1 MTTRRRRGLI
11 EIAAGCAALWLLL
24 TAAEGGLPPELLTV
38 GGITMIFTF
47 GAGYAD
53 IRSKA
58 SAAHRRL
65 DEKRD
70 ADKDAAREL
79 RGELEALRRAIHEL
93 TIALARA
100 GIDMSGG
107 HGT

>member
-11 EIAAGCAALWLLL
+11 EIGAGCVALWLLL
-24 TAAEGGLPPELLTV
+24 TAAAGGLPPELLTV

-65 DEKRD
+65 DEKRE
-70 ADKDAAREL
+70 ADKDAAAALQAEL
-79 RGELEALRRAIHEL
+79 AAFRRAIQDL

-100 GIDMSGG
+100 GIDLGG
-107 HGT
+107 HNP